1 MDDAP
6 VVPTANEVIDAFTS
20 ARVGNVQTTPAS
32 LPILIGPMGVK

>member
-20 ARVGNVQTTPAS
+20 TRVGNVQTTPVV
-32 LPILIGPMGVK
+32 PMLLGQMWVK

>member
-20 ARVGNVQTTPAS
+20 ARVGNVQTTPVV
-32 LPILIGPMGVK
+32 PMLLGQMWVK